1 MAAALLSGILAS
13 GGVALALL
21 PAHPVVAV
29 IPSPV
34 PLGSGGPPAAFRTA
48 APGASG
54 AASGAVSRDASTV
67 IEAIAS
73 EASPAVV
80 TITSSISVSGV
91 DPFAIPASGVGS
103 GFIVR
108 SDGWILTNW
117 HVVEGNSSLTVLL
130 DDGRTF
136 DGTVAQSDPDNDLA
150 VVKIE
155 ATGLPV
161 VTLGTST
168 NLEVGQLTV
177 AIGSPL
183 GTYTDSVTSGILSAT
198 GRSIEVKDDQTGQP
212 RHLTNLLQTDAAI
225 NPGNSG
231 GPLLDDNGRVIGINA
246 AIATSAEGI
255 GFAIPIDAARA
266 IVSKATGSP

>member
-1 MAAALLSGILAS
+1 MAAALLSGLLAS

-21 PAHPVVAV
+21 PPRTSSAV

-34 PLGSGGPPAAFRTA
+34 PLGSGTPTASRTA
-48 APGASG
+48 GPGAP
-54 AASGAVSRDASTV
+54 GAVSRDASTV

-91 DPFAIPASGVGS
+91 DPFSIPASGVGS